1 LELGKDESKD
11 DREEKGLSTFQIDEE
26 QTQVIVPVVPFP
38 VVGNPYPDQSPKAI
52 LERWYQIGFET
63 VTKSTTVFTKRLPVF
78 ELLNVGAIQDAL
90 ATFRYIRFS
99 SVSFRIQNSTV
110 PMVYGFAWMSS
121 MPATEPGSNT
131 AHIERFLSFDDAV
144 LLDYSVQNDVTI
156 TIPWRTPDQWLDW
169 NRVGAAVSADID
181 DYNQMYAITK
191 HLASVLVLDSTAV
204 PSLRF
209 IEYAKFNDVETAG
222 HVDDI
227 DTYQR
232 QSSSKRYFK
241 DYGNDLY
248 SGVSYLSEQVM
259 SFTGRGTNPNDE
271 FRKEIMPHYNST
283 NGTERPAP
291 PKKAKDPSSDPSDPE
306 VRNNP
311 FGSLVSSSAMYT
323 AGSGSLMQ
331 PIRDFTVRDFIN
343 KPTYI
348 GLVNLTAGM
357 SMTQVWQ
364 LGDLYWSRINYM
376 AQYFRMWR
384 GSIRLTFVI
393 FSTPFIS
400 ARYNIVVR
408 WGGMAPVGLVGNELV
423 NDVTVRGTTRVDI
436 TVPFLSADQ
445 WIPTWCQMPGGYDYQ
460 AIFPAVYIKE
470 QSPAVSVGDITAS
483 PVMVMYESAGDDFEF
498 RSFCNPNPLKTVSI
512 EDGYERQ
519 MRIAEFS
526 KQEVSGDGSTCG
538 YPYST
543 DTEMTFTDITRR
555 WCNRNTDALAPGPV
569 YTSGL
574 ATPGAFDQISSLF
587 VYWSGQT
594 KFKLTCATTSTMNCW
609 HTDVHFSNVASAAE
623 LCARPEDGM
632 VNVWTD
638 LTRVLEYTTPF
649 LATTSFLPIPRLSF
663 PITWTSWRSVLSLDR
678 QVWSGKLHDEH
689 NAIVTPLRAY
699 VAGGDDFS
707 FYFMLPPPLLAAWPQ
722 NVTSLDS
729 SSRDEGG
736 VASVK
741 HKGVVCLSQLCETQ
755 SCSEPLKILDP

>member
-1 LELGKDESKD
+1 MELGKDESKD

-26 QTQVIVPVVPFP
+26 QTKTFLSVVPFP

-52 LERWYQIGFET
+52 CERWFQIGFET
-63 VTKSTTVFTKRLPVF
+63 VTKSSTVASFRYPVY
-78 ELLNVGAIQDAL
+78 ELLNVSAIQDAL

-110 PMVYGFAWMSS
+110 PMVYGFGWASS
-121 MPATEPGSNT
+121 MPEISNT
-131 AHIERFLSFDDAV
+131 SNAAYMSFDDTV
-144 LLDYSVQNDVTI
+144 LLDYSVQNDITI

-169 NRVGAAVSADID
+169 FRVGAVAPDGSAEGYHI
-181 DYNQMYAITK
+181 MYYIKKVFNA
-191 HLASVLVLDSTAV
+191 VLVLDSTSV

-209 IEYAKFNDVETAG
+209 IEYAKFNDFETAG

-227 DTYQR
+227 DNYQR

-241 DYGNDLY
+241 DYSQDLY
-248 SGVSYLSEQVM
+248 SGASYLSEQLM
-259 SFTGRGTNPNDE
+259 SFTGRGSNPNDVH
-271 FRKEIMPHYNST
+271 RGEIMPHYNAT
-283 NGTERPAP
+283 NGVERPTP

-306 VRNNP
+306 IRNNP
-311 FGSLVSSSAMYT
+311 FGSLVSSASMYT

-343 KPTYI
+343 KPTY
-348 GLVNLTAGM
+348 LDLLNLTAGM

-364 LGDLYWSRINYM
+364 LGDLTWSRINYM

-400 ARYNIVVR
+400 ARYNFIVR
-408 WGGMAPVGLVGNELV
+408 WGGTAPVGLVGNELV
-423 NDVTVRGTTRVDI
+423 NDITVRGTTRVDI
-436 TVPFLSADQ
+436 TVPFLAADQ
-445 WIPTWCQMPGGYDYQ
+445 WLPTWCQMPGDYGYQ
-460 AIFPAVYIKE
+460 SIFPAVYIKE
-470 QSPAVSVGDITAS
+470 QSPAVSVGDVTAS
-483 PVMVMYESAGDDFEF
+483 PVMLIYESAGNDFEF
-498 RSFCNPNPLKTVSI
+498 RSLCNPNPLKTPTFDVS
-512 EDGYERQ
+512 YERQ
-519 MRIAEFS
+519 MRVSEFS
-526 KQEVSGDGSTCG
+526 KQEVSGDGGTCA

-555 WCNRNTDALAPGPV
+555 WCNRNLDALSPGPI
-569 YTSGL
+569 YTNGI
-574 ATPGAFDQISSLF
+574 ATAGVFDQISCLF

-594 KFKLTCATTSTMNCW
+594 KFKLTCATSSTMNCW
-609 HTDVHFSNVASAAE
+609 HTDVHFGNITPAAE

-638 LTRVLEYTTPF
+638 LTRVLEYTAPF
-649 LATTSFLPIPRLSF
+649 LATTSFLPIPRPTRS
-663 PITWTSWRSVLSLDR
+663 ITWFAWRSVLLDR
-678 QVWSGKLHDEH
+678 QIWSGKLHDEH
-689 NAIVTPLRAY
+689 NAIVTPNRAY

-707 FYFMLPPPLLAAWPQ
+707 FYFMLPPPALSQWPQ
-722 NVTSLDS
+722 SVTSLDS
-729 SSRDEGG
+729 SSKFKEG

-741 HKGVVCLSQLCETQ
+741 HKGVVCLSELCETQ
-755 SCSEPLKILDP
+755 SCTVPLKILDP

>member
-1 LELGKDESKD
+1 MELGKDESKD

-26 QTQVIVPVVPFP
+26 QTKVILPVVPFP

-52 LERWYQIGFET
+52 CERWYQIGFET
-63 VTKSTTVFTKRLPVF
+63 VTKSSTVDAKRYPVF
-78 ELLNVGAIQDAL
+78 ELLNVSAIQDAL
-90 ATFRYIRFS
+90 ASFRYIRFS
-99 SVSFRIQNSTV
+99 SVSFRVQNSTV
-110 PMVYGFAWMSS
+110 PMVYGFGWISS
-121 MPATEPGSNT
+121 MPDIDPGIGADLDKRT
-131 AHIERFLSFDDAV
+131 LSFDDTV

-169 NRVGAAVSADID
+169 FRVGAETAVNVKSFN
-181 DYNQMYAITK
+181 YMYYVLK
-191 HLASVLVLDSTAV
+191 RFNSVLVLDSTAV

-209 IEYAKFNDVETAG
+209 IEYAKFNNLETAG

-227 DTYQR
+227 DNYQR
-232 QSSSKRYFK
+232 QSSQKRYFK
-241 DYGNDLY
+241 DYSSDLY
-248 SGVSYLSEQVM
+248 AGASYLSEQFM
-259 SFTGRGTNPNDE
+259 SFTGRGSNPNDVH
-271 FRKEIMPHYNST
+271 RAEIMSHYNAT
-283 NGTERPAP
+283 NGSERPSP

-306 VRNNP
+306 IRNNP
-311 FGSLVSSSAMYT
+311 FGSLVSSASMYT

-348 GLVNLTAGM
+348 GLLNLTSGM
-357 SMTQVWQ
+357 DMTQVWQ
-364 LGDLYWSRINYM
+364 LGDLYWSRINFM
-376 AQYFRMWR
+376 AQFFRMWR

-408 WGGMAPVGLVGNELV
+408 WGGSTPIGLVGNEVV

-445 WIPTWCQMPGGYDYQ
+445 WLPTWCQQPGSYAYESV
-460 AIFPAVYIKE
+460 FPAVYIKE

-483 PVMVMYESAGDDFEF
+483 PVMVIYESAGSDFEF
-498 RSFCNPNPLKTVSI
+498 RSFCNPNPLKDVS
-512 EDGYERQ
+512 YERQ
-519 MRIAEFS
+519 MRVSEFS
-526 KQEVSGDGSTCG
+526 KQEVSGDGDVCA
-538 YPYST
+538 YPYSS
-543 DTEMTFTDITRR
+543 DTEMTFTDISRR
-555 WCNRNTDALAPGPV
+555 WSNRNIDALSPGPV
-569 YTSGL
+569 NTQGS
-574 ATPGAFDQISSLF
+574 ATPGAFDQISALF

-609 HTDVHFSNVASAAE
+609 HTDVHFSSVGSAAE

-638 LTRVLEYTTPF
+638 LTRVLEYTVPF
-649 LATTSFLPIPRLSF
+649 LATTSFLPIPRLSLSV
-663 PITWTSWRSVLSLDR
+663 PVNWTSWRSVLLDR

-689 NAIVTPLRAY
+689 NAIITPLRAY

-707 FYFMLPPPLLAAWPQ
+707 FYFMLPPPVLSVWPQ
-722 NVTSLDS
+722 SVTSLDS
-729 SSRDEGG
+729 SSKLKDDL
-736 VASVK
+736 ASVK
-741 HKGVVCLSQLCETQ
+741 HKGVVCLSKLCETQ
-755 SCSEPLKILDP
+755 SCTKPLKILDP